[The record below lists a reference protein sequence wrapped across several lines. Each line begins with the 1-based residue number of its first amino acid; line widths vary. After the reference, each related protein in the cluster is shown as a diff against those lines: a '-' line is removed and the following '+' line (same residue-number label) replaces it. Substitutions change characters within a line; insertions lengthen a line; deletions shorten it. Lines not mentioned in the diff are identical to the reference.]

1 MSHPSRS
8 FPSALLRG
16 ESSCFLGGRPI
27 CSTDMYASKNGR
39 ILRAMHRSWDGG
51 EVVTC
56 LGRWKTVL
64 CDMVLAAPL
73 LLLLLRCLGA
83 VFASLVWQTKSI
95 WGLKKGEDVFF
106 CTLVVPSP

>member
-1 MSHPSRS
+1 MR
-8 FPSALLRG
+8 LRTAEFCEPCIVRG
-16 ESSCFLGGRPI
+16 
-27 CSTDMYASKNGR
+27 TA
-39 ILRAMHRSWDGG
+39 G

-83 VFASLVWQTKSI
+83 VFVSLVWQTKSI